1 MFEPTT
7 LPVMNNLTITDT
19 RVTQKMDLVVP
30 CCNPPEGWVL
40 QMASDYHQLCQLMPD
55 TVIRLILV
63 NDGSVRNVTPLHLQQ
78 LRAHIPDV
86 RIIDHPVNRGKGYA
100 VRLGVAVADAPYL
113 VCTDFD
119 FPFGVEAVK
128 LAYEQLLRGSDIV
141 AGTRGDQYVKLLP
154 PTRKIITRVNR
165 LMNRYLLQLPVADAQ
180 AGLKAFNSRGRC
192 EFLSTNINGFL
203 YDSEFVSRAGRNKT
217 LNIRT
222 IPIVCRPDIRFSEFK
237 STTLVREF
245 FNFMGILIKR

>member
-7 LPVMNNLTITDT
+7 LPVMNNLAIADI
-19 RVTQKMDLVVP
+19 RVTKKLDLVVP
-30 CCNPPEGWVL
+30 CCNPPEDWVMQIATDYGQL
-40 QMASDYHQLCQLMPD
+40 QELIPD
-55 TVIRLILV
+55 TEIRLILV
-63 NDGSVRNVTPLHLQQ
+63 NDGSERNVTPLQLQQ
-78 LRAHIPDV
+78 LQACIPAV

-128 LAYEQLLRGSDIV
+128 LAYEQLLCGSDVV
-141 AGTRGDQYVKLLP
+141 AGIRGDQYVKLLP
-154 PTRKIITRVNR
+154 PARKIITRISR
-165 LMNRYLLQLPVADAQ
+165 LMNRYLLQLPVDDAQ

-192 EFLSTNINGFL
+192 EFLSTHVNGFL
-203 YDSEFVSRAGRNKT
+203 YDSEFVRRACRNKT
-217 LNIRT
+217 LNVRT
-222 IPIVCRPDIRFSEFK
+222 IPIVCRPGIRFSEFR
-237 STTLVREF
+237 SATLVREF